1 VVSCKA
7 FEIGKNSEF
16 QLNLFSKFTN
26 YYSPITNN
34 QSSKTILENTIN
46 EEINNMENQE
56 TIAYFSMEIGLD
68 PGMPTYSG
76 GLGILAG
83 DTIRSAANLKVPMVA
98 VTLLHRKGYFF
109 QKLDNTGW
117 QTEEPVE
124 WSIDD
129 FLTELPERV
138 SVTIE
143 GRTITI
149 RAWKYET
156 PGSTGFVVPVY
167 FLDADLP
174 ENTEWDRTLTHYL
187 YGGDLHYR
195 LCQEII
201 LGIGGVRILRAL
213 GYKNVKR
220 FHMNEG
226 HSSLLTLELIDE
238 FLNEKG
244 LDSITEEAIEQ
255 VRKKCVFTTHTPV
268 PAGHDQ
274 FPMDLV
280 KQVLGNHEAFEIQGL
295 CTHEGMLNM
304 TYLAL
309 SLSHYINGVA
319 KKHKEVSSL
328 MFANYKIDSITNGVN
343 AGTWTSKPFQDLF
356 DQYIPGWK
364 EDNYNLRYVLN
375 IPNEEI
381 WQAHSQAKK
390 QLIGYVNREAN
401 IGMDN
406 DVLTIGFARRAAS
419 YKRADLIFE
428 DMERLKKISS
438 EVGAIQL
445 IYSGKAHPQD
455 QGGKELIKRI
465 FQVKDSLK
473 KDIKIAYLENYDM
486 ELGKLITSGVDIWLN
501 NPIPPREASG
511 TSGMKAALNGV
522 PSLSILDGWWIEGC
536 IEGVTGW
543 AVGEVQR
550 GSEEK
555 ENRAEDANSLYDKLE
570 QIIVPM
576 FYNDSQQFMNIMRHA
591 IALNGSFFNTQR
603 MMQQYVLKAYFI

>member
-1 VVSCKA
+1 
-7 FEIGKNSEF
+7 
-16 QLNLFSKFTN
+16 
-26 YYSPITNN
+26 
-34 QSSKTILENTIN
+34 
-46 EEINNMENQE
+46 MENQE
-56 TIAYFSMEIGLD
+56 VVAYFSMEIGLD

-83 DTIRSAANLKVPMVA
+83 DTIRSVANLKVPMIVA
-98 VTLLHRKGYFF
+98 TLIHRKGYFF

-117 QTEEPVE
+117 QTEEAVE
-124 WSIDD
+124 WQVDD
-129 FLTELPERV
+129 FMTELPERI
-138 SVTIE
+138 SIAIE
-143 GRTITI
+143 GRTVVL
-149 RAWKYET
+149 RAWKYDVV
-156 PGSTGFVVPVY
+156 GFTGFTVPVY

-174 ENTEWDRTLTHYL
+174 DNTEWDRKLTHYL

-201 LGIGGVRILRAL
+201 LGIGGVRMLRAL

-226 HSSLLTLELIDE
+226 HSSLLTLELMDE
-238 FLNEKG
+238 YLKEKS
-244 LDSITEEAIEQ
+244 LDSITEEAIEY

-274 FPMDLV
+274 FPIDLV

-328 MFANYKIDSITNGVN
+328 MFANYTIDSITNGVN
-343 AGTWTSKPFQDLF
+343 AATWTSKPFQDLF
-356 DQYIPGWK
+356 DRYIPGWK
-364 EDNYNLRYVLN
+364 EDNYNLRYTLN

-381 WQAHSQAKK
+381 WNAHYQAKK
-390 QLIGYVNREAN
+390 QLFGYVNREAN

-406 DVLTIGFARRAAS
+406 DTLTIGFARRAAT
-419 YKRADLIFE
+419 YKRPDLIFE
-428 DMERLKKISS
+428 NIDWLKKISS

-445 IYSGKAHPQD
+445 IFAGKAHPND

-465 FQVKDSLK
+465 FQAKESLR

-543 AVGEVQR
+543 SIGKIQR
-550 GSEEK
+550 GSGNAD
-555 ENRAEDANSLYDKLE
+555 NRSEDARSLYETLE

-576 FYNDSQQFMNIMRHA
+576 FYNDRQQFINIMRHA

>member
-1 VVSCKA
+1 
-7 FEIGKNSEF
+7 
-16 QLNLFSKFTN
+16 
-26 YYSPITNN
+26 
-34 QSSKTILENTIN
+34 
-46 EEINNMENQE
+46 MENQE

-83 DTIRSAANLKVPMVA
+83 DTIRSAANLKIPMVV

-124 WSIDD
+124 WLVDD
-129 FLTELPERV
+129 FLTEQSERV

-143 GRTITI
+143 GRTVTL
-149 RAWKYET
+149 RAWKYDVV
-156 PGSTGFVVPVY
+156 GFTGFIIPVY
-167 FLDADLP
+167 FLDADV
-174 ENTEWDRTLTHYL
+174 EDNSEWDRTLTHYL
-187 YGGDLHYR
+187 YGGDLFYR
-195 LCQEII
+195 LCQEVI
-201 LGIGGVRILRAL
+201 LGIGGVRMLRML
-213 GYKNVKR
+213 GYKNIER

-238 FLNEKG
+238 FQNKKK
-244 LDSITEEAIEQ
+244 LDSITEEAIEH
-255 VRKKCVFTTHTPV
+255 VRKHCVFTTHTPV

-274 FPMDLV
+274 FPMDMV

-328 MFANYKIDSITNGVN
+328 MFADYTIDSITNGVN
-343 AGTWTSKPFQDLF
+343 AGTWTSKSFQDLF
-356 DQYIPGWK
+356 DKYIPGWK

-381 WQAHSQAKK
+381 WQAHQQAKK
-390 QLIGYVNREAN
+390 QLIQYVSRETN
-401 IGMDN
+401 LGMDI
-406 DVLTIGFARRAAS
+406 DALTIGFARRSAT

-428 DMERLKKISS
+428 DVERLKRISS

-445 IYSGKAHPQD
+445 IFAGKAHPKD

-465 FQVKDSLK
+465 FQAKDSLK
-473 KDIKIAYLENYDM
+473 KEIKIAYLENYDM

-511 TSGMKAALNGV
+511 TSGMKAALNGI

-543 AVGEVQR
+543 AIGEMIR
-550 GSEEK
+550 GSDQK
-555 ENRAEDANSLYDKLE
+555 ENRANDAKSLYDKLE

-576 FYNDSQQFMNIMRHA
+576 FYNDRQQFMNIMRHA